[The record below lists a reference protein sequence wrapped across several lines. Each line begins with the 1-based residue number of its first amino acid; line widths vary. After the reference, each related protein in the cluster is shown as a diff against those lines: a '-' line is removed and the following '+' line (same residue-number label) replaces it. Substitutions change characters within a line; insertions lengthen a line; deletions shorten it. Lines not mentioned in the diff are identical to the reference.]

1 MNGLKFANYGQER
14 QIDATPEE
22 LQIADWVLNEF
33 PDEKLRLVRKSDNYV
48 TVKRGEWDI
57 VRLKYTPRAK
67 WLMFPTLE
75 AKQKKHYIDDPDE
88 VEDFEASIKESIE
101 IAKKY

>member
-14 QIDATPEE
+14 QINATPEE

-33 PDEKLRLVRKSDNYV
+33 PDEKLRLVRKSDSYV

-57 VRLKYTPRAK
+57 VRLKYTERAK
-67 WLMFPTLE
+67 WLMFPILE

-101 IAKKY
+101 IAK